1 VSSRL
6 SRVRKAPDPSSS
18 LTKSAR
24 VIAKLALSGGLSV
37 RMKLLPILFALAAVP
52 VLAADPAPAAAA
64 TAPAATPLAVGA
76 SAPKVSAKDQ
86 DGKTVNFADVYAK
99 GTTLV
104 YFYPKANTP
113 GCTKQGCSLR
123 DQWSELQA
131 KGVQVLGVSGDKPEA
146 QKAFRDQF
154 SFPFPLIADDDG
166 KVAAAF
172 GVPAMKPGIFKR
184 TSFLV
189 KDGKIAWT
197 MTDKTTT
204 ETHAADVLKAV
215 ASLK

>member
-1 VSSRL
+1 
-6 SRVRKAPDPSSS
+6 
-18 LTKSAR
+18 
-24 VIAKLALSGGLSV
+24 
-37 RMKLLPILFALAAVP
+37 MKLLPVVLALISAPLLAAE
-52 VLAADPAPAAAA
+52 PAPAAASAPA
-64 TAPAATPLAVGA
+64 TATTPLAVGA
-76 SAPKVSAKDQ
+76 PAPAVTAKDQ
-86 DGKTVNFADVYAK
+86 DGKAVSFKDVYSK
-99 GTTLV
+99 GVTLV

-123 DQWSELQA
+123 DSWAELQA
-131 KGVQVLGVSGDKPEA
+131 KGVQVLGVSGDKPED
-146 QKAFRDQF
+146 QKAFRDKFTFQ
-154 SFPFPLIADDDG
+154 FPLIADDDG

-189 KDGKIAWT
+189 KDGKVAWT

-215 ASLK
+215 EGLK

>member
-1 VSSRL
+1 
-6 SRVRKAPDPSSS
+6 
-18 LTKSAR
+18 
-24 VIAKLALSGGLSV
+24 
-37 RMKLLPILFALAAVP
+37 MKLLATILATAALATFAS
-52 VLAADPAPAAAA
+52 AAD
-64 TAPAATPLAVGA
+64 TPLAVGA
-76 SAPKVSAKDQ
+76 PAPDITAKDQ
-86 DGKTVNFADVYAK
+86 DGKAVNFKDVYAK

-104 YFYPKANTP
+104 YFYPKADTP

-123 DQWSELQA
+123 DSWDKLQA
-131 KGVQVLGVSGDKPEA
+131 NGVQVLGVSGDKPGA
-146 QKAFRDQF
+146 QKAFRDKI

-189 KDGKIAWT
+189 KNGKVAWN

-204 ETHAADVLKAV
+204 ETHAADVLKA
-215 ASLK
+215 AESLK